1 MDDKADSRQAGAKVP
16 PKPDPGFTPERDRR
30 MIMLSCVTLLVMS
43 LVIFLMVR
51 KRLVEL
57 SDVTGAYAQVSFTA
71 AETIRAEAEQ
81 VSASELVSDPASNT
95 ARWLESSG
103 MVVIV
108 HDKKGDQVNW
118 DSPNAALG
126 SVYWLDCGLPVTAV
140 KPQAP
145 VVREGESI
153 RFWGQIA
160 ETEVSKLEF
169 SEEMGPEV
177 QQRFG
182 LKEGDS
188 IAIFFASEVEPAGRD
203 TPLSE
208 ENDETA
214 GLATDPLLEGSGPD
228 DGSAQAGG
236 E

>member
-1 MDDKADSRQAGAKVP
+1 MDDKADSRQAVNKAP
-16 PKPDPGFTPERDRR
+16 RKPDPGFTPERDRK
-30 MIMLSCVTLLVMS
+30 MIMISCVTLLVMS

-57 SDVTGAYAQVSFTA
+57 SDVTGAYAQVGFTA
-71 AETIRAEAEQ
+71 AETIRAEATP
-81 VSASELVSDPASNT
+81 VNASELVSDPSGNT

-103 MVVIV
+103 TVVIV
-108 HDKKGDQVNW
+108 HDKKGDPINW

-126 SVYWLDCGLPVTAV
+126 SVYWLDSGLPVTAV

-145 VVREGESI
+145 VGGEGESI

-160 ETEVSKLEF
+160 ETDVGKLEF
-169 SEEMGPEV
+169 SEEMGPLV

-182 LKEGDS
+182 LQDGDR
-188 IAIFFASEVEPAGRD
+188 IAIFFASEIELAGRD
-203 TPLSE
+203 TPLGE
-208 ENDETA
+208 EHDETA
-214 GLATDPLLEGSGPD
+214 GLETDPPLEGSGPD
-228 DGSAQAGG
+228 EGSAQAGG